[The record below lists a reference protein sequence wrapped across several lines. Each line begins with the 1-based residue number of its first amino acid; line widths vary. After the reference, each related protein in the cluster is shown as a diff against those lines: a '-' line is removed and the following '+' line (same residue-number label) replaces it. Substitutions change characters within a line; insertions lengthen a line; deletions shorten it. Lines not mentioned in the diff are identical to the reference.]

1 MAKIVILQ
9 EPHFIMQHPLE
20 PILRKVTQQNQEN
33 PDVTKMSEDFK
44 NEGVEFTIDI
54 GKNDKDETI
63 TAFIFDGI
71 PIIGI
76 K

>member
-9 EPHFIMQHPLE
+9 TPEFIMQHPLE
-20 PILRKVTQQNQEN
+20 PILRKVTQQNREN
-33 PDVTKMSEDFK
+33 PDIIKMSEDFK
-44 NEGVEFTIDI
+44 NEGVEFTIEI
-54 GKNDKDETI
+54 GKNKNEETI
-63 TAFIFDGI
+63 TAFIFDGT